1 MSLMGMDIG
10 STGAKAV
17 VFDLD
22 GNTIAECYR
31 EYRPKS
37 PNPGWQ
43 ELDAEEAWAMI
54 SEIIKEAN
62 QKAKADPVTAL
73 AASAMGESMVFLD
86 ENGDQVHNAIL
97 NFDNR
102 TIPQAEWWE
111 REVGR
116 EKIFQITGMPLYFIH
131 SINKIMWIR
140 DERPKAYSKLRRC
153 LCFEDFVY
161 YKLGVEPVIDHS
173 LAARTM
179 AFDVTEKEWSDEM
192 IGLAGIE
199 RSFFPEAAPSGTVIG
214 EVDPKI
220 ADELGFQKGVK
231 VVTGGHDQ
239 PSTAL
244 GAGIIQSGIAV
255 DGIGTVE
262 CITPV
267 FDKPIL
273 TKSMLDQNY
282 CIYPHTAPGLYCTV
296 AFNFTG
302 GSLLKWYRDNF
313 GCEERQRAEKQG
325 RDVYDIV
332 IDAAS
337 EGPSPILILPHFTTS
352 GTPYFDAKAKGAVVG
367 LTTETTKGEFI
378 RAILEGV
385 TFEIKHNIEILA
397 SNGVEIRELRA
408 TGGGSKSARWLQIKA
423 DIYGRPVASLNVNE
437 AGCLGCAA
445 LAGAATGGFS
455 SIGEAL
461 ERMIEVVRVFEP
473 DSAMNARYEERFQ
486 LYKDIYPSLCELHHR
501 M

>member
-1 MSLMGMDIG
+1 MSLMGMDVG

-17 VFDLD
+17 VFDRE
-22 GNTIAECYR
+22 GNAIAECYR
-31 EYRPKS
+31 EYRPQY

-43 ELDAEEAWAMI
+43 ELDAEQAWAMI

-62 QKAKADPVTAL
+62 LKAKSDPVTAL

-86 ENGDQVHNAIL
+86 GKGKQVHNAIL
-97 NFDNR
+97 NFDSR
-102 TIPQAEWWE
+102 TIAQAEWWE
-111 REVGR
+111 AEVGKER
-116 EKIFQITGMPLYFIH
+116 IFQITGMPLYFIH

-140 DERPKAYSKLRRC
+140 DERPEAYAMLRKC

-161 YKLGVEPVIDHS
+161 YKLGVEPVIDYS

-179 AFDVTEKEWSDEM
+179 AFDVTKKEWSDEM

-214 EVDPKI
+214 EVNPQI
-220 ADELGFQKGVK
+220 AAELGFKKGVK

-244 GAGIIQSGIAV
+244 GAGIVESGIAV

-262 CITPV
+262 CITPA
-267 FDKPIL
+267 FDKPLL

-313 GCEERQRAEKQG
+313 GCEEKQQAEEEG
-325 RDVYDIV
+325 RDVYDVI
-332 IDAAS
+332 IDAAAD
-337 EGPSPILILPHFTTS
+337 GPSPILILPHFTTS

-367 LTTETTKGEFI
+367 LTTGTTRAEFVK
-378 RAILEGV
+378 AILEGV
-385 TFEIKHNIEILA
+385 SFEIKNNIEILA
-397 SNGVEIRELRA
+397 SNGVQIKELRA
-408 TGGGSKSARWLQIKA
+408 TGGGSKSPRWLQIKA

-445 LAGAATGGFS
+445 LAGAATGEFS

-461 ERMIEVVRVFEP
+461 DGMLEVVRVFEP
-473 DSAMNARYEERFQ
+473 DPARNALYEERFQ
-486 LYKDIYPSLCELHHR
+486 LYRAIYPSLCELHHR

>member
-17 VFDLD
+17 VFDRE

-31 EYRPKS
+31 EYRPES

-43 ELDAEEAWAMI
+43 ELDADEAWVMI

-62 QKAKADPVTAL
+62 QKAKGNPVTAL

-86 ENGDQVHNAIL
+86 ENGKQVHNAIL
-97 NFDNR
+97 NFDSR

-111 REVGR
+111 EQVGK
-116 EKIFQITGMPLYFIH
+116 EKVFQITGMPLYFIH

-140 DERPKAYSKLRRC
+140 DERPEAFSKLRKC

-161 YKLGVEPVIDHS
+161 HKLGVEPVIDYS

-179 AFDVTEKEWSDEM
+179 AFDVTKKEWSDEM
-192 IGLAGIE
+192 IGLAGLE
-199 RSFFPEAAPSGTVIG
+199 PSLFPKTAPSGTVIG
-214 EVDPKI
+214 EVDPKV
-220 ADELGFQKGVK
+220 AAELGFQKNVK

-244 GAGIIQSGIAV
+244 GAGIVQSGIAV

-262 CITPV
+262 CITPA
-267 FDKPIL
+267 FDKPLL

-313 GCEERQRAEKQG
+313 GSEEKRQAEEEG
-325 RDVYDIV
+325 RDVYDVLIE
-332 IDAAS
+332 AAS
-337 EGPSPILILPHFTTS
+337 EGPSPILLLPHFTTS
-352 GTPYFDAKAKGAVVG
+352 GTPYFDVKAKGAVIG
-367 LTTETTKGEFI
+367 LTAETTKGDFI
-378 RAILEGV
+378 KAILEGV
-385 TFEIKHNIEILA
+385 TFEIKNNIENLA
-397 SNGVEIRELRA
+397 SNGVDIRELRA

-445 LAGAATGGFS
+445 LAGAATGEYS
-455 SIGEAL
+455 SIADAL
-461 ERMIEVVRVFEP
+461 EGMIEVVRVFEP
-473 DSAMNARYEERFQ
+473 APDANARYEDRFQ
-486 LYKDIYPSLCELHHR
+486 LYKDIYPSLRDLHHR